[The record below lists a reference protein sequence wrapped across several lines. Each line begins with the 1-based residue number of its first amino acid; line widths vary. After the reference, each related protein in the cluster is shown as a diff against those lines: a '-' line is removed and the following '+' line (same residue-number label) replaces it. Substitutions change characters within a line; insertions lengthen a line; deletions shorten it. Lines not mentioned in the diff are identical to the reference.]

1 MENLGDQS
9 KDRLPQVAA
18 NLEDNMNKL
27 TEAAEALSDAY
38 NSDVMGYG
46 EVQKNLDEL
55 LAPETNLHEILK
67 KAAPTHRDVLKLNR
81 SMQIY
86 ILF

>member
-38 NSDVMGYG
+38 NSD
-46 EVQKNLDEL
+46 
-55 LAPETNLHEILK
+55 ATNW
-67 KAAPTHRDVLKLNR
+67 R
-81 SMQIY
+81 
-86 ILF
+86 